1 MTRPSDPL
9 DIAARPAPPRRFSLR
24 WCWQAMGMLKLRILL
39 VAVGSALL
47 AGGAS
52 SYFMARESEQVVR
65 NSFGQQQQDSVN
77 LVADLVDSRLRRV
90 QSSLR
95 LLAADIPP
103 AQLGHPAALAQL
115 LRKHPLALEQ
125 FLAVQL
131 LRPDGSLLAS
141 APLSAPLSASLSA
154 QDVPDP
160 AFTQQAV
167 FQATLASGATG
178 TSEPVLSQRSQ
189 EPVVVVTVPV
199 RAADGQTVA
208 VLAGAVSLRSA
219 DLLPT
224 AVSTVG
230 DFSALLVVYSRAGVI
245 LSHPDAQQ
253 RLQPAADVPGL
264 GALLAQRREGQ
275 PEDRSQYLV
284 ATADV
289 PAAGW
294 TVARIT
300 SAAYALA
307 PLRQVHS
314 RSWLVVLDIMGIC
327 AALSTL
333 LIANM
338 VRPITQLRERAQRL
352 LGPGR
357 AVAGDWPR
365 AGGEIGQLV
374 QVFRQV
380 TLQRN
385 RAQAAQNAMV
395 EQLMAI
401 LKNAPVGIV
410 ITRERRFEL
419 VGSHANYLFGYP
431 EGELLGLDA
440 GVIYPS
446 PEAYLAMGERYR
458 AAFKTQGSFD
468 GDVQMQRKD
477 GSSLLVRM
485 RGRAVSDGD
494 PSAGVIWILNDVT
507 AARARIDELAWS
519 ATHDSLTRLVNRRDF
534 EARLAQAVELGR
546 QPLSRQTDH
555 QGCCA
560 MFIDLDYFKAIND
573 AAGHA
578 AGDEVLRQIA
588 RLLESLVRQT
598 DTVARLGGD
607 EFAILLPGCTL
618 RRAQKIAEQV
628 RAGIDSWR
636 MDWREHAFRL
646 GASIG
651 VVQLGPALA
660 DVAAVLEAADGACYA
675 AKRRGRNQVV
685 THGGSPA
692 ESDSPGATDAQ
703 GRAQGRGP
711 QWQEKAQKAY
721 GDL

>member
-1 MTRPSDPL
+1 M
-9 DIAARPAPPRRFSLR
+9 LR
-24 WCWQAMGMLKLRILL
+24 LRILL

-47 AGGAS
+47 SGAAS

-65 NSFGQQQQDSVN
+65 NSFSQQQQDSVN
-77 LVADLVDSRLRRV
+77 LVADLVDSRLRRM
-90 QSSLR
+90 QSNLR
-95 LLAADIPP
+95 LLAADIPFS
-103 AQLGHPAALAQL
+103 QLGQPAALAQL

-131 LRPDGSLLAS
+131 LRSDGSVLA
-141 APLSAPLSASLSA
+141 AASHSQEASQNLH
-154 QDVPDP
+154 DGPDLG
-160 AFTQQAV
+160 FVQQAM
-167 FQATLASGATG
+167 FQATLATGATG
-178 TSEPVLSQRSQ
+178 TSEPVRSLQSQ

-199 RAADGQTVA
+199 RGEGGQVVA

-224 AVSTVG
+224 AVSTLG
-230 DFSALLVVYSRAGVI
+230 EFSAVLVIYSQAGVI

-253 RLQPAADVPGL
+253 RLQSAADEPGL
-264 GALLAQRREGQ
+264 GALLAQRREGK
-275 PEDRSQYLV
+275 PMDMSDYLV
-284 ATADV
+284 ATAEV

-300 SAAYALA
+300 AADYALA
-307 PLRQVHS
+307 PLRQVHA
-314 RSWLVVLDIMGIC
+314 RSWLVVLGIMGLC
-327 AALSTL
+327 AAMSTL
-333 LIANM
+333 LIAGII
-338 VRPITQLRERAQRL
+338 RPITQLRDRAQRL
-352 LGPGR
+352 LGAGR
-357 AVAGDWPR
+357 AVADDWPR
-365 AGGEIGQLV
+365 ARGEIGQLV
-374 QVFRQV
+374 QVFRHV
-380 TLQRN
+380 TLERS
-385 RAQAAQNAMV
+385 RAQAAQSAMV

-401 LKNAPVGIV
+401 LKNSPVGIV

-446 PEAYLAMGERYR
+446 PEAYLAVGERYR

-468 GDVQMQRKD
+468 GDVLMRRKD

-485 RGRAVSDGD
+485 RGRGVIDGD

-519 ATHDSLTRLVNRRDF
+519 ATHDSLTQLVNRRDF
-534 EARLAQAVELGR
+534 EARLAQAVER
-546 QPLSRQTDH
+546 FKQPLSRQTDH

-588 RLLESLVRQT
+588 RLLESLVRQS

-618 RRAQKIAEQV
+618 KRAQKIGEQV

-651 VVQLGPALA
+651 VVQLSPALH
-660 DVAAVLEAADGACYA
+660 DTAAVLEAADSACYE
-675 AKRRGRNQVV
+675 AKRTGRNRVV
-685 THGGSPA
+685 THGGSLVG
-692 ESDSPGATDAQ
+692 SDPLCATDAD
-703 GRAQGRGP
+703 GRESEFGP
-711 QWQEKAQKAY
+711 HGGSDASWRFSVTD
-721 GDL
+721 G